1 MERGIAVMSRA
12 THRLMAHIGALLLM
26 CCSPSSF
33 AADRLVLIVSANSP
47 VTSLNSPEIQKLFL
61 GLTVI
66 ANGDVLRPLRNESEE
81 FIRQIFF
88 QSIVSMSESAYER
101 RVLALTLQQGRTA
114 PPEYRNTKMLL
125 NAVAAER
132 TAVSYAWAADVAK
145 DPRIKTLR
153 VVWHE

>member
-1 MERGIAVMSRA
+1 MERGVAVMSRA
-12 THRLMAHIGALLLM
+12 TRRLLAHVGVLLLM
-26 CCSPSSF
+26 CCGPSAV
-33 AADRLVLIVSANSP
+33 AADRLVLIVSAHSP
-47 VTSLNSPEIQKLFL
+47 VTALNSPEIQKLFL

-66 ANGDVLRPLRNESEE
+66 TNGDVLRPLRNESEE

-114 PPEYRNTKMLL
+114 PPLYRNTKMLL
-125 NAVAAER
+125 DAVAADPA
-132 TAVSYAWAADVAK
+132 AVSYAWAADVAK

-153 VVWHE
+153 VLWHE

>member
-1 MERGIAVMSRA
+1 MERGVAVMSRN
-12 THRLMAHIGALLLM
+12 TRRLLAHVGALMLM
-26 CCSPSSF
+26 CSSPRAV
-33 AADRLVLIVSANSP
+33 AAGRLVLIVSANSP

-66 ANGDVLRPLRNESEE
+66 TNGDVLRPLRNESEE

-114 PPEYRNTKMLL
+114 PPLYRNTKMLL
-125 NAVAAER
+125 DVVAADPA
-132 TAVSYAWAADVAK
+132 AVSYAWAADVAK
-145 DPRIKTLR
+145 DPRIRTLR
-153 VVWHE
+153 VLWHE

>member
-12 THRLMAHIGALLLM
+12 TRRLVVHLAALMLM
-26 CCSPSSF
+26 CSSLSAV

-47 VTSLNSPEIQKLFL
+47 VTALNSPEIQKLFL

-66 ANGDVLRPLRNESEE
+66 TNGNVLRPLRNESEE

-114 PPEYRNTKMLL
+114 PPLYRNTKMLL
-125 NAVAAER
+125 DAVATDPA
-132 TAVSYAWAADVAK
+132 AVSYAWATDVAK
-145 DPRIKTLR
+145 DPRIKALR
-153 VVWHE
+153 VLWHE

>member
-1 MERGIAVMSRA
+1 MRRA
-12 THRLMAHIGALLLM
+12 TRRVLAHMGVLMLM
-26 CCSPSSF
+26 CCGPSAV

-47 VTSLNSPEIQKLFL
+47 VTALTSPEIQKLFL
-61 GLTVI
+61 GLTVMT
-66 ANGDVLRPLRNESEE
+66 NGDVLRPLRNESEE

-114 PPEYRNTKMLL
+114 PPLYRNTKMLL
-125 NAVAAER
+125 DAVATDPA
-132 TAVSYAWAADVAK
+132 AVSYAWAADVAK

-153 VVWHE
+153 VLWHE

>member
-1 MERGIAVMSRA
+1 MERGVAVMSWNTR
-12 THRLMAHIGALLLM
+12 RLLAHVGALMLM
-26 CCSPSSF
+26 CCSLRAV
-33 AADRLVLIVSANSP
+33 AADRLVLIVSATSP

-66 ANGDVLRPLRNESEE
+66 TNGDVLRPLRNESEE

-101 RVLALTLQQGRTA
+101 HVLALTLQQGRTA
-114 PPEYRNTKMLL
+114 PPLYRNTQVLL
-125 NAVAAER
+125 DAVAADPA
-132 TAVSYAWAADVAK
+132 AVSYAWAADVAK

-153 VVWHE
+153 ILWHE

>member
-1 MERGIAVMSRA
+1 MSRA
-12 THRLMAHIGALLLM
+12 TRRLLAHVGVLMLM
-26 CCSPSSF
+26 CCGPSAV

-47 VTSLNSPEIQKLFL
+47 VTALTSPEIQKLFL
-61 GLTVI
+61 GLTVMT
-66 ANGDVLRPLRNESEE
+66 NGDVLRPLRNESEE

-114 PPEYRNTKMLL
+114 PPLYRNTKMLL
-125 NAVAAER
+125 DAVATDPA
-132 TAVSYAWAADVAK
+132 AVSYAWAADVAK

-153 VVWHE
+153 VLWHE

>member
-1 MERGIAVMSRA
+1 MSRA
-12 THRLMAHIGALLLM
+12 TRRLSAHIGVLMLM
-26 CCSPSSF
+26 CCSPSAV

-47 VTSLNSPEIQKLFL
+47 VTALTSPEIQKLFL
-61 GLTVI
+61 GLTVMT
-66 ANGDVLRPLRNESEE
+66 NGDVLRPLRNESEE

-114 PPEYRNTKMLL
+114 PPLYRNTKMLL
-125 NAVAAER
+125 DAVAADPA
-132 TAVSYAWAADVAK
+132 AVSYAWAADVAK

-153 VVWHE
+153 VLWHE

>member
-1 MERGIAVMSRA
+1 MERGVAVMSRA
-12 THRLMAHIGALLLM
+12 TRRLVAHFGALVLM
-26 CCSPSSF
+26 CCSLSVV
-33 AADRLVLIVSANSP
+33 AADRLVLIVSAKSP
-47 VTSLNSPEIQKLFL
+47 VTALNSPEIQKLFL

-88 QSIVSMSESAYER
+88 QGIVSMSESTYER

-114 PPEYRNTKMLL
+114 PPLYRNTKALL
-125 NAVAAER
+125 DAVAADPA
-132 TAVSYAWAADVAK
+132 AVSYAWAADVAK

-153 VVWHE
+153 VLWHE

>member
-1 MERGIAVMSRA
+1 MERGVAVMSRA
-12 THRLMAHIGALLLM
+12 TRRLLAHIGVLM
-26 CCSPSSF
+26 LIWCSPSAV

-47 VTSLNSPEIQKLFL
+47 VTAVNSPEIQKLFL

-66 ANGDVLRPLRNESEE
+66 VNGDVLRPLRNESEE

-114 PPEYRNTKMLL
+114 PPLYRNTRMLL
-125 NAVAAER
+125 DAVASDPA
-132 TAVSYAWAADVAK
+132 AVSYAWAADVAR
-145 DPRIKTLR
+145 DTRIKALR
-153 VVWHE
+153 VLWHE

>member
-1 MERGIAVMSRA
+1 MSRA
-12 THRLMAHIGALLLM
+12 TRRLLAHLGVLM
-26 CCSPSSF
+26 LMWCSPSAI

-47 VTSLNSPEIQKLFL
+47 VTTLNSPEIQKLFL
-61 GLTVI
+61 GLTVMT
-66 ANGDVLRPLRNESEE
+66 NGDVLRPLRNESEE

-114 PPEYRNTKMLL
+114 PPLYRNTKMLL
-125 NAVAAER
+125 DAVATDPA
-132 TAVSYAWAADVAK
+132 AVSYAWAADVAK

-153 VVWHE
+153 VLWHE

>member
-1 MERGIAVMSRA
+1 MERGVAVMSPA
-12 THRLMAHIGALLLM
+12 TRRLVAHLGALLLM
-26 CCSPSSF
+26 CCSPSAV

-47 VTSLNSPEIQKLFL
+47 VAALNSPEIQKLFL
-61 GLTVI
+61 GLTVMT
-66 ANGDVLRPLRNESEE
+66 NGDVLRPLRNESEE

-114 PPEYRNTKMLL
+114 PRLYRNTKMLL
-125 NAVAAER
+125 DAVATDPA
-132 TAVSYAWAADVAK
+132 AVSYAWAADVAK

-153 VVWHE
+153 VLWHE